1 MLKVSASSRDDVEEN
16 ERRGG
21 VSLLMMADQDPM
33 FFGMLKERMSRRSIP
48 IKFCWG
54 VGSMCESQT
63 VSSTEGMVRISVSG
77 WKERFWTINRSWMCI
92 SEV

>member
-1 MLKVSASSRDDVEEN
+1 
-16 ERRGG
+16 
-21 VSLLMMADQDPM
+21 MMADQDRM
-33 FFGMLKERMSRRSIP
+33 FFGKLKERMSRRSIP

-54 VGSMCESQT
+54 VGRMCESQT
-63 VSSTEGMVRISVSG
+63 VSSTEGMVRILNDAESQTVSG